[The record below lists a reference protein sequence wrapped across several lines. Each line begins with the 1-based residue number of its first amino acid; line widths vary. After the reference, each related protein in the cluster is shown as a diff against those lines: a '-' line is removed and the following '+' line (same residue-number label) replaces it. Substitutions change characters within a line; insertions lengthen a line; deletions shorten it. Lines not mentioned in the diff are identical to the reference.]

1 MAKVNIS
8 IWHTANGQ
16 IVAIGRAM
24 STKHKVLAV
33 PGENQFVFDTEV
45 DESQVGGL
53 HRTHIVD
60 TVAKTLV
67 KHPASK
73 SKR

>member
-1 MAKVNIS
+1 MPKVNIS
-8 IWHTANGQ
+8 VWHKPNGQ

-24 STKHKVLAV
+24 TTKHKIT
-33 PGENQFVFDTEV
+33 PIGDENQFVFQTDVE
-45 DESQVGGL
+45 ESQIETL

-60 TVAKTLV
+60 VNAKALV
-67 KHPASK
+67 EHSPRG

>member
-8 IWHTANGQ
+8 IWHKANGQ

-24 STKHKVLAV
+24 SAKHKVIAV
-33 PGENQFVFDTEV
+33 PGEKEFVFDTEV
-45 DESQVGGL
+45 DESQIKGL

-60 TVAKTLV
+60 INAKALV

-73 SKR
+73 SK